1 MAAGRGM
8 RPFMKLLPVLLA
20 CASLAAAVDSEVWTF
35 DRLDRVGGH
44 PTTVVGEPRVVDTP
58 VGKAIEFDGV
68 DDALFVGVHPLAGAQ
83 TFTWEAIFRP
93 DGGQPEQRW
102 FHLQESGTENRL
114 LFEIRVIDGR
124 WCLDSYGHSGDAQS
138 AIADLSVLRPDLI
151 LIDISLNSGTGF
163 DVLKALQERN
173 PVPPA
178 IKVVLTNYASAE
190 YESLSFS
197 MGANGFFN
205 KASDT
210 SQVLALIDALA
221 SEKRRRRSLP
231 SDSDHHD
238 PGNHSRK

>member
-1 MAAGRGM
+1 MREIPKPLQVYIVEDSTIIRRLLTSTIEAAGAE
-8 RPFMKLLPVLLA
+8 LV
-20 CASLAAAVDSEVWTF
+20 
-35 DRLDRVGGH
+35 
-44 PTTVVGEPRVVDTP
+44 
-58 VGKAIEFDGV
+58 
-68 DDALFVGVHPLAGAQ
+68 
-83 TFTWEAIFRP
+83 
-93 DGGQPEQRW
+93 
-102 FHLQESGTENRL
+102 
-114 LFEIRVIDGR
+114 
-124 WCLDSYGHSGDAQS
+124 GHSGDAQS

>member
-124 WCLDSYGHSGDAQS
+124 WCLDSYGHSGDAQQ
-138 AIADLSVLRPDLI
+138 ADLALLDRIGNTNASSRDGARVSDPIRQRASLRDARRTALRVTPLLRVSVFGRYL
-151 LIDISLNSGTGF
+151 
-163 DVLKALQERN
+163 
-173 PVPPA
+173 
-178 IKVVLTNYASAE
+178 
-190 YESLSFS
+190 
-197 MGANGFFN
+197 
-205 KASDT
+205 
-210 SQVLALIDALA
+210 
-221 SEKRRRRSLP
+221 
-231 SDSDHHD
+231 
-238 PGNHSRK
+238 